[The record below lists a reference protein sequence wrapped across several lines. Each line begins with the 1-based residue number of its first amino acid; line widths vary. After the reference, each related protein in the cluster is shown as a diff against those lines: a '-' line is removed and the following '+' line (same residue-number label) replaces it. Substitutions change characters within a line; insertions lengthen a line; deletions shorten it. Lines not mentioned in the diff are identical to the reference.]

1 MPADIL
7 IVDDETDIRELIGGI
22 LEDEGYETRL
32 ASDSDSALREIE
44 ERRPSLIVLD
54 IWLQGSKLD
63 GLELLEIIQ
72 QTHADVPVVII
83 SGHGNIETA
92 VSAIKNGA
100 YDYIEK
106 PFKADRLILVIGRA
120 LEATRLKRE
129 NTELRERAG
138 AEHDLIG
145 ESQVLRQL
153 RQGLKRIAPSNG
165 RVMITGP
172 HGSGKEL
179 AARTLHA
186 WSNRSSGPFVILP
199 AATMSPERVE
209 EELFGVETTD
219 GSLQRVGALEQAH
232 GGTLY
237 LDEVADMPL
246 QTQGK
251 ILRVLVEQRFQ
262 RVNGNTRVKVDVRVV
277 SSTSRNL
284 EDLIERDLF
293 RQDLHDRLNVV
304 PIEVPPLSARREDIP
319 ALIEHFSRLYSVQS
333 GQPQRKLSDDAI
345 AVLQTSDWPGN
356 VRQLRNNI
364 ERILIIAGGDAAS
377 EITADM
383 LPRESDGSAD
393 DASDGLGNERVM
405 ALPLREARE
414 IFERDYLAAQ
424 LSRFGGNISRTAAF
438 VGMERSALHRKIKSL
453 GIIGQPSREAG
464 AA

>member
-7 IVDDETDIRELIGGI
+7 IVDDEADIRELIGGI

-32 ASDSDSALREIE
+32 ASDSDSAMREIE

-63 GLELLEIIQ
+63 GLELLSIIQ
-72 QTHADVPVVII
+72 ETHSDVPVVII

-106 PFKADRLILVIGRA
+106 PFKADRLILIVGRA
-120 LEATRLKRE
+120 LEAFRLKRE
-129 NTELRERAG
+129 NIELRERAG
-138 AEHDLIG
+138 AEVELIG
-145 ESQVLRQL
+145 ESQAIRQL
-153 RQGLKRIAPSNG
+153 RQGLKKIAPSNG
-165 RVMITGP
+165 RVLITGP
-172 HGSGKEL
+172 HGAGKEL

-186 WSNRSSGPFVILP
+186 WSSRDEGPFVILP

-209 EELFGVETTD
+209 EELFGIETTD
-219 GSLQRVGALEQAH
+219 GILQRVGALEQAH

-251 ILRVLVEQRFQ
+251 ILRVLVEQQFQ
-262 RVNGNTRVKVDVRVV
+262 RVNGNTKVKVDVRIV

-284 EDLIERDLF
+284 EKLIERDEF
-293 RQDLHDRLNVV
+293 REDLYHRLNVV
-304 PIEVPPLSARREDIP
+304 PIDVPALSERREDIP
-319 ALIEHFSRLYSVQS
+319 ELIKHFTRLFSVQS
-333 GQPQRKLSDDAI
+333 GQPQRNLNDDAI
-345 AVLQTSDWPGN
+345 AVLQTYEWPGN
-356 VRQLRNNI
+356 VRQLRNNVD
-364 ERILIIAGGDAAS
+364 RVLIMAGDDATT
-377 EITADM
+377 EISSDM
-383 LPRESDGSAD
+383 LPKEPELNGARQDINWGSD
-393 DASDGLGNERVM
+393 RVM

-414 IFERDYLAAQ
+414 VFERDYLAAQ
-424 LSRFGGNISRTAAF
+424 LSRFGGNISRTASF

-453 GIIGQPSREAG
+453 GIIGESGREASVM
-464 AA
+464 

>member
-1 MPADIL
+1 MAADIL
-7 IVDDETDIRELIGGI
+7 IVDDEVDIRELIGGI

-72 QTHADVPVVII
+72 QAHADVPVVII

-120 LEATRLKRE
+120 LEAYRLKRE
-129 NTELRERAG
+129 INELRSRAG
-138 AEHDLIG
+138 AETDLIG
-145 ESQVLRQL
+145 ESQPMRQL
-153 RQGLKRIAPSNG
+153 RQALKRIAPSNG

-186 WSNRSSGPFVILP
+186 WSARSSGPFVILP

-209 EELFGVETTD
+209 EELFGIETD
-219 GSLQRVGALEQAH
+219 AGAVHRVGALEQAH

-251 ILRVLVEQRFQ
+251 ILRVLVEQQFQ
-262 RVNGNTRVKVDVRVV
+262 RVNGNTKVKVDVRIV
-277 SSTSRNL
+277 SSTSRSL
-284 EDLIERDLF
+284 EPLIEKEMF
-293 RQDLHDRLNVV
+293 RSDFYHRLNVV
-304 PIEVPPLSARREDIP
+304 PIDIPALAERREDIP
-319 ALIEHFSRLYSVQS
+319 ELIEHFTRLYSAQS
-333 GQPQRKLSDDAI
+333 GQPLRCLSTEAV
-345 AVLQTSDWPGN
+345 AVLQTYDWTGN

-364 ERILIIAGGDAAS
+364 ERIMIMAGSDAS
-377 EITADM
+377 TEIGADM
-383 LPRESDGSAD
+383 LPKETEVNGSDDDEGWGS
-393 DASDGLGNERVM
+393 ERVM

-414 IFERDYLAAQ
+414 VFERDYLAAQ
-424 LSRFGGNISRTAAF
+424 LSRFGGNISRTASF

-453 GIIGQPSREAG
+453 GIIGNNTREAN
-464 AA
+464 AM

>member
-7 IVDDETDIRELIGGI
+7 IVDDEADIRELIGGI

-63 GLELLEIIQ
+63 GLELLEIIKE
-72 QTHADVPVVII
+72 THPDVPIVII

-120 LEATRLKRE
+120 LEASRLKRE
-129 NTELRERAG
+129 NVELRERAG
-138 AEHDLIG
+138 AEDDLIG
-145 ESQVLRQL
+145 DSQIMRQL
-153 RQGLKRIAPSNG
+153 RQALKRIAPSNG

-172 HGSGKEL
+172 HGCGKEL

-186 WSNRSSGPFVILP
+186 WSSRSSGPFIILP

-209 EELFGVETTD
+209 EELFGIETPD

-251 ILRVLVEQRFQ
+251 ILRVLVEQKFQ
-262 RVNGNTRVKVDVRVV
+262 RVNGNTKVKVDVRVV

-284 EDLIERDLF
+284 EELITRELF
-293 RQDLHDRLNVV
+293 RQDLYDRLNVV
-304 PIEVPPLSARREDIP
+304 PIEVPALASRREDIP
-319 ALIEHFSRLYSVQS
+319 SLIEHFTRLYSAQS
-333 GQPQRKLSDDAI
+333 GQPQRPMSEDAI
-345 AVLQTSDWPGN
+345 AVLQTSEWTGN

-364 ERILIIAGGDAAS
+364 ERILILADGEGS
-377 EITADM
+377 TEISADM
-383 LPRESDGSAD
+383 LPKEADANGEADGEGWNS
-393 DASDGLGNERVM
+393 ERVM
-405 ALPLREARE
+405 ALPLRQARE
-414 IFERDYLAAQ
+414 VFERDYLAAQ

-453 GIIGQPSREAG
+453 GIIGTTQREAG